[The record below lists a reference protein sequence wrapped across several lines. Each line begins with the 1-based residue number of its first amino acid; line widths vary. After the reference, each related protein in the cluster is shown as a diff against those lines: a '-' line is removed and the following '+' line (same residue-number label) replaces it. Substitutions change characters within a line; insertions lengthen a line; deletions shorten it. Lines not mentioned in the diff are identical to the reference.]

1 MNDTAVPLRVL
12 CLGFV
17 FDALAQ
23 ADIRS
28 VAPPGLELAFSE
40 QHLDIPEGY
49 LERADILVVVSPV
62 TEDMLARAPNV
73 RFIQKWGSGY
83 EKIDLDAAA
92 RRGIPVAIT
101 AGANAQTIAEHTV
114 ALMLATLRR
123 IVVADRAVRE
133 GRWIPSE
140 LRPVSQRLRGKMVG
154 IVGMGTIG
162 RAVAGMLAGFD
173 AKILYN
179 KRGGPLP
186 DDTAKGWRFA
196 DLPMLLEQSDIVTL
210 HCPGGAANRGMIDTA
225 AIARMKRGAV
235 LINVARGELVDEDAL
250 ISALRDGHLAGAG
263 LDVFRQEPLQAGSP
277 LRDLD
282 NVVLTPHAAGS
293 VGEDVA
299 LVAEHAFR
307 NIAAFAEGRRLDPA
321 DVIVDPGAEP
331 WRSKRRPQE

>member
-1 MNDTAVPLRVL
+1 MNDTGVPLQVL

-17 FDALAQ
+17 FDAMAQ

-133 GRWIPSE
+133 GHWTPSE
-140 LRPVSQRLRGKMVG
+140 LRPVSQRLRGKTVG
-154 IVGMGTIG
+154 IVGMGNIG

-173 AKILYN
+173 TKILYN
-179 KRGGPLP
+179 KRGGSLP
-186 DDTAKGWRFA
+186 DAMAKGWRFA
-196 DLPMLLEQSDIVTL
+196 ELPMLLEQSDIVTL

-225 AIARMKRGAV
+225 AIARMKRGAL
-235 LINVARGELVDEDAL
+235 LINVARGELVDEEAL

-307 NIAAFAEGRRLDPA
+307 NIAAFAERRPLDQA
-321 DVIVDPGAEP
+321 DVIVDPAAEP
-331 WRSKRRPQE
+331 WLSKHRTQE